1 MPGNTRPPLLKPG
14 DTLDEFVI
22 KGQIGN
28 GGFSVIYLAEDRI
41 LRRLVAIKQLQRE
54 DFSREGSREWF
65 MREAR
70 VTAQTEHRNIVK
82 IHGLRQ
88 EGDTLYLVMEYLPG
102 DLLSLL
108 RERGALDRSTVL
120 TVAADMCRA
129 LETLHSRGII
139 HRDVKPDNILFRE
152 LNEFKLA
159 DLGLAHVDPVYPEGL
174 ADAIGPQPGTLL
186 YMSPE
191 QALGQEVTPRSDIY
205 SLAVVLYEAI
215 TGYYYLDYDEGRD
228 DEDTLLELIAY
239 ASPLPLKP
247 GHPSVSAA
255 VEAPLLWALSKSP
268 AARPSTPHEFLTE
281 FKRALVPRRRSSG
294 RREAARPQAD
304 RAHPSP
310 TVSEALRRELRAIR
324 RLRDAEGAPEQALQR
339 LRPLRV
345 RYPDM
350 PEIQAE
356 WGETLLALGQVF
368 DGYTALLEATRRQ
381 PKLPFAHL
389 ALARLYRH
397 EYADEQA
404 EQEALVAA
412 IVADPDLAYAVLYD
426 EIVRAL
432 DDADEFERF
441 VEAFRRAASRAPTAP
456 VYHTLGMVLALQ
468 PERTAES
475 RAAFE
480 AALEQNPRYGPAI
493 VGLGTLLVSH
503 DQLAEG
509 IALLEAGVTAEFP
522 PVHPA
527 DEHKAHSVYQPQHL
541 YLALAIAYAHRGEYV
556 RSLAAAQ
563 QVFELAPEELD
574 QDAPALLEIY
584 LNAAQSWLA
593 RGHYERAAVF
603 LRELIPLAQR
613 WGDVRPLRLLQ
624 TVQALDDP
632 LRRDIR

>member
-1 MPGNTRPPLLKPG
+1 M
-14 DTLDEFVI
+14 
-22 KGQIGN
+22 
-28 GGFSVIYLAEDRI
+28 
-41 LRRLVAIKQLQRE
+41 
-54 DFSREGSREWF
+54 
-65 MREAR
+65 
-70 VTAQTEHRNIVK
+70 
-82 IHGLRQ
+82 
-88 EGDTLYLVMEYLPG
+88 
-102 DLLSLL
+102 
-108 RERGALDRSTVL
+108 
-120 TVAADMCRA
+120 
-129 LETLHSRGII
+129 
-139 HRDVKPDNILFRE
+139 
-152 LNEFKLA
+152 
-159 DLGLAHVDPVYPEGL
+159 
-174 ADAIGPQPGTLL
+174 
-186 YMSPE
+186 
-191 QALGQEVTPRSDIY
+191 
-205 SLAVVLYEAI
+205 
-215 TGYYYLDYDEGRD
+215 
-228 DEDTLLELIAY
+228 
-239 ASPLPLKP
+239 
-247 GHPSVSAA
+247 
-255 VEAPLLWALSKSP
+255 
-268 AARPSTPHEFLTE
+268 
-281 FKRALVPRRRSSG
+281 
-294 RREAARPQAD
+294 
-304 RAHPSP
+304 
-310 TVSEALRRELRAIR
+310 
-324 RLRDAEGAPEQALQR
+324 
-339 LRPLRV
+339 
-345 RYPDM
+345 
-350 PEIQAE
+350 
-356 WGETLLALGQVF
+356 
-368 DGYTALLEATRRQ
+368 
-381 PKLPFAHL
+381 
-389 ALARLYRH
+389 
-397 EYADEQA
+397 
-404 EQEALVAA
+404 
-412 IVADPDLAYAVLYD
+412 ADPDLAYAVLYD

-432 DDADEFERF
+432 DDAAEFERF

-584 LNAAQSWLA
+584 LSAAQSWLA

>member
-14 DTLDEFVI
+14 DTLDEFFI
-22 KGQIGN
+22 KGLIGN
-28 GGFSVIYLAEDRI
+28 GGFSVVYLAEDRI

-54 DFSREGSREWF
+54 DFTREGSREWF

-70 VTAQTEHRNIVK
+70 VTANTEHRNIVR
-82 IHGLRQ
+82 IHALRQ
-88 EGDTLYLVMEYLPG
+88 KGDTLYLVMEYLPG

-120 TVAADMCRA
+120 TLAADMCRA

-139 HRDVKPDNILFRE
+139 HRDVKPDNILFRDTS
-152 LNEFKLA
+152 EFKLA
-159 DLGLAHVDPVYPEGL
+159 DLGLAHVDPIHPEGL
-174 ADAIGPQPGTLL
+174 ADAVGPQPGTLL

-191 QALGQEVTPRSDIY
+191 QALGQEVRPQSDIY

-215 TGYYYLDYDEGRD
+215 TGYYYLDYDEGRG
-228 DEDTLLELIAY
+228 DEDALLDLIAN

-268 AARPSTPHEFLTE
+268 AARPSTPREFLTE

-294 RREAARPQAD
+294 RRAARPTD

-324 RLRDAEGAPEQALQR
+324 RLRDTEGAPEQALQR
-339 LRPLRV
+339 LRPLLA

-350 PEIQAE
+350 PEVQAE
-356 WGETLLALGQVF
+356 WGETLLTLGQVF
-368 DGYTALLEATRRQ
+368 DGYSALLEATRRQ
-381 PKLPFAHL
+381 PRLPFAHL

-426 EIVRAL
+426 DIVRAL
-432 DDADEFERF
+432 DDGGEFERF
-441 VEAFRRAASRAPTAP
+441 VEAFSRAASHSPVAPI
-456 VYHTLGMVLALQ
+456 YHTLGMVLALH
-468 PERTAES
+468 PGRTAES

-509 IALLEAGVTAEFP
+509 LALLEVGVTAEFP

-541 YLALAIAYAHRGEYV
+541 YLALAIAYAHRGEFM

-574 QDAPALLEIY
+574 EDAPALLEIY

-603 LRELIPLAQR
+603 LRELMPLAQR

-632 LRRDIR
+632 LRRNVG